1 MFNGNISMKF
11 YDMSHFARSNGKE
24 TVQRAHC
31 ALLGQGNTGQQCIDG
46 GCENSHLLPTTL
58 KLAPSL

>member
-1 MFNGNISMKF
+1 MKF

-31 ALLGQGNTGQQCIDG
+31 ALWRWLSENVKRIG
-46 GCENSHLLPTTL
+46 GADL
-58 KLAPSL
+58 

>member
-1 MFNGNISMKF
+1 MFNCNISMKF

-31 ALLGQGNTGQQCIDG
+31 AVEEQGAYDEDVSETGRA
-46 GCENSHLLPTTL
+46 SAAALVV
-58 KLAPSL
+58 AVV